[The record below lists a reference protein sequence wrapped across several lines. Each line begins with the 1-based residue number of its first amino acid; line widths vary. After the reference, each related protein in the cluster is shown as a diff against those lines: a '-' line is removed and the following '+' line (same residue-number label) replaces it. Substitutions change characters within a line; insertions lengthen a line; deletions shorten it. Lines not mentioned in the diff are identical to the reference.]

1 MKKKSIRNLLILFLV
16 AIFISIGNVEA
27 KAFEVGQKFTKS
39 WHHGLTNYVD
49 SRGNNK
55 IRFDG
60 LKISNGPT
68 LTVIPYQLT
77 GNGDTLLAYCIDPH
91 LQSASQYKIDY
102 ILGASDD
109 EKNNAIGLG
118 VLEILKK
125 GYSELPDM
133 SETTLQTDLSKEEF
147 YVATSI
153 AIRAFAMG
161 VGGQGKGASSDKE
174 LIAIA
179 SAHVTAGLDWL
190 NKSEYKGQ
198 LSALSVSNS
207 WYNKDYKFVLE
218 SDIANK
224 IMSVAE
230 SLFNIGI
237 EAATGE
243 SSTPTITSKVS
254 QTDTEVTVT
263 LDYKNFTP
271 GQGEI
276 KNFQLKCDNCAKN
289 NITIGSLN
297 VEGVSNGKLDSA
309 EGTIKLTFSVT
320 KDEENCKSASF
331 SITYDYND
339 PNLQFVGAHLI
350 PTSQTNSQNFYV
362 LQKNDDKGLQGE
374 VKGTIKCNNACK
386 TELAT
391 PVCADTEANAK
402 IDGPSKIKSCIIDNV
417 DDAGNTYQFT
427 SSAGGVDNSYC
438 KIFCKEDYA
447 EIKLN
452 PIEKDVKCGGY
463 FQLKSFIRGKKTC
476 YTGGDTDENAKNG
489 EKSIDKD
496 KYLSDIKTVQE
507 NLVDAM
513 NRYYEF
519 KAKSEHKKK
528 EDSNPFTCGGS
539 TCDTKH
545 KITASWES
553 YNKVT
558 FNWNEAQENA
568 THKYGTVPAG
578 SDSWTDS
585 CNCESREDCSGTG
598 EDRKCPTVS
607 ICGSCD
613 TSAQSGYDAW
623 VGNVKTQLEKAKNDL
638 TTYMAQYKQIIQ
650 DYNACTTA
658 WSNEFAFKQQLKY
671 YYDENRGKDGENYT
685 PYYDLIAGDDSL
697 QYLEKDEKE
706 EMKTTIKIC
715 TGKATEEYECSGD
728 SLQDK
733 DGSIDKSSRDEYNYN
748 GSYGSDVFY
757 NKDYVI
763 CSVANGCVKDTRQIS
778 QASFIKKEVEKAQ
791 KYITPTAFYQIA
803 ANGKITTVG
812 SGYTGNKIQLEELK
826 NALPVSTSTD
836 GGGVFRL
843 MIQDLGEFYD
853 ETEAVGRLI
862 DFDGDREQNSVAY
875 NIGSGTFDGNYKCYY
890 ESPCRPKDCPNC
902 EFTCTGDNCSWS
914 ECTGDKCD
922 NTCLGCVINLD
933 DLNIIHK
940 TISTS
945 NFNSAGRDFGYNWIT
960 TSNLDALKIVSA
972 KAEKTIEEIEDANE
986 TIYDNDKTTDGKG
999 LAFSIKMTPE
1009 VVNTIK
1015 EYNKAHTK
1023 DGGYINDSLTCNDV
1037 EVNGTV
1043 YKNINCYSDFITEL
1057 SNKYSDKIVAPNRGN
1072 DSEYWT
1078 TWQGYVYNEDVIGGP
1093 SWR

>member
-1 MKKKSIRNLLILFLV
+1 MKKKSIRNLIILFLV

-27 KAFEVGQKFTKS
+27 KTFEVGQKFTKN
-39 WHHGLTNYVD
+39 WKQGFTNYED
-49 SRGNNK
+49 SKRNHK
-55 IRFDG
+55 IRFEG
-60 LKISNGPT
+60 LKISNGST
-68 LTVIPYQLT
+68 LTVIPYELS
-77 GNGDTLLAYCIDPH
+77 GNGDKLLAYCIDPH
-91 LQSASQYKIDY
+91 LQSATEYKIDY

-109 EKNNAIGLG
+109 EKQNAIDLG
-118 VLEILKK
+118 VLEILKR

-133 SETTLQTDLSKEEF
+133 PDTLQTGLSDQEF

-161 VGGQGKGASSDKE
+161 VGGQGKGSASNQE

-179 SAHVTAGLDWL
+179 SAHVTAGIDWL
-190 NKSEYKGQ
+190 NASSYKGK

-207 WYNKDYKFVLE
+207 WYNKEYKFVAE
-218 SDIANK
+218 SETAQK

-230 SLFNIGI
+230 SLFNIGL
-237 EAATGE
+237 EAANGE

-263 LDYKNFTP
+263 LEYKNFTP
-271 GQGEI
+271 GKGEI
-276 KNFQLKCDNCAKN
+276 KNFQLKCDNCAQNK
-289 NITIGSLN
+289 ISIGRLN
-297 VEGVSNGKLDSA
+297 VSGANGKLNSKD
-309 EGTIKLTFSVT
+309 GTIKLSFSVN
-320 KDEENCKSASF
+320 KDEESCKSANF
-331 SITYDYND
+331 TITYDYND
-339 PNLQFVGAHLI
+339 PNLQFIGAHLI

-362 LQKNDDKGLQGE
+362 LQKNDDEGLKGE
-374 VKGTIKCNNACK
+374 IKGTIKCNNACK

-402 IDGPSKIKSCIIDNV
+402 IDGPSKIKSCIIDND

-452 PIEKDVKCGGY
+452 PIVKDVKCGGY
-463 FQLKSFIRGKKTC
+463 FKLTSSIKGTKTC
-476 YTGGDTDENAKNG
+476 YAGSPDTTD
-489 EKSIDKD
+489 KSIDKD
-496 KYLSDIKTVQE
+496 KYEKDIKQAI
-507 NLVDAM
+507 VDMIDAW
-513 NRYYEF
+513 NTYSKW
-519 KAKSEHKKK
+519 KAAAAIESKSETATCSYTGKTCESG
-528 EDSNPFTCGGS
+528 EDNCTSCS
-539 TCDTKH
+539 
-545 KITASWES
+545 S
-553 YNKVT
+553 
-558 FNWNEAQENA
+558 
-568 THKYGTVPAG
+568 G
-578 SDSWTDS
+578 SDSGTTYSKEWSWYEYDYNGKLGTTPQTDS
-585 CNCESREDCSGTG
+585 YGPGTPEDGTCSCTLDLH
-598 EDRKCPTVS
+598 ENQDETHKNNKKEAKKKLDEA
-607 ICGSCD
+607 I
-613 TSAQSGYDAW
+613 
-623 VGNVKTQLEKAKNDL
+623 EKYEK
-638 TTYMAQYKQIIQ
+638 IIE
-650 DYNACTTA
+650 DYNACTTL
-658 WSNEFAFKQQLKY
+658 WSNEFAFKQQLRY

-685 PYYDLIAGDDSL
+685 PYYDLIAGSGDESL
-697 QYLEKDEKE
+697 QYLEKDGAEQV
-706 EMKTTIKIC
+706 KTKITVC
-715 TGKATEEYECSGD
+715 TGATDEEYKCLD
-728 SLQDK
+728 SSNEKTFDL
-733 DGSIDKSSRDEYNYN
+733 SIDKNSLVDYNYN
-748 GSYGSDVFY
+748 SSYTGVFELK
-757 NKDYVI
+757 NYVK
-763 CSVANGCVKDTRQIS
+763 CSESGCATDENSYVSK
-778 QASFIKKEVEKAQ
+778 ALFVKKEVEKEQ

-803 ANGKITTVG
+803 ANGKITIVG
-812 SGYTGNKIQLEELK
+812 NGYSGDKIQLEELK

-1023 DGGYINDSLTCNDV
+1023 DGGYINDSLTCYPVN
-1037 EVNGTV
+1037 VNGV
-1043 YKNINCYSDFITEL
+1043 EYQNINCYSDFIDTL
-1057 SNKYSDKIVAPNRGN
+1057 SEKYGDKIVAPNRHT
-1072 DSEYWT
+1072 DQYWT

>member
-1 MKKKSIRNLLILFLV
+1 MKKKSIRNLIILFLV

-27 KAFEVGQKFTKS
+27 KTFEVGQKFTKN
-39 WHHGLTNYVD
+39 WKQGFTNYED
-49 SRGNNK
+49 SKRNHK
-55 IRFDG
+55 IRFEG
-60 LKISNGPT
+60 LKISNGST
-68 LTVIPYQLT
+68 LTVIPYELS
-77 GNGDTLLAYCIDPH
+77 GNGDKLLAYCIDPH
-91 LQSASQYKIDY
+91 LQSATEYKIDY

-109 EKNNAIGLG
+109 EKQNAIDLG
-118 VLEILKK
+118 VLEILKR

-133 SETTLQTDLSKEEF
+133 PDTLQTGLSDQEF

-161 VGGQGKGASSDKE
+161 VGGQGKGSASNQE

-179 SAHVTAGLDWL
+179 SAHVTAGIDWL
-190 NKSEYKGQ
+190 NASSYKGK

-207 WYNKDYKFVLE
+207 WYNKDYKFVIE
-218 SDIANK
+218 SETAQR

-230 SLFNIGI
+230 SLFNIGL
-237 EAATGE
+237 EAANGE

-263 LDYKNFTP
+263 LEYKNFTP
-271 GQGEI
+271 GKGEI
-276 KNFQLKCDNCAKN
+276 KNFQLKCDNCAQNK
-289 NITIGSLN
+289 ISIGRLN
-297 VEGVSNGKLDSA
+297 VSGANGKLNSKD
-309 EGTIKLTFSVT
+309 GTIKLSFSVS
-320 KDEENCKSASF
+320 KDEENCKSANF
-331 SITYDYND
+331 TITYDYND
-339 PNLQFVGAHLI
+339 PNLQFIGAHLI

-362 LQKNDDKGLQGE
+362 LQKNDDEGLKGE
-374 VKGTIKCNNACK
+374 IKGTIKCNNACK

-438 KIFCKEDYA
+438 KIYCKEDYA

-452 PIEKDVKCGGY
+452 PIVKDVKCGGY
-463 FQLKSFIRGKKTC
+463 FKLTSSIKGTKTC
-476 YTGGDTDENAKNG
+476 YTGGDTDSTAKNG

-496 KYLSDIKTVQE
+496 KYLADIKKVQE

-519 KAKSEHKKK
+519 KAKSEHKK
-528 EDSNPFTCGGS
+528 EETSDSFTCGGS
-539 TCDTKH
+539 DCGTKH
-545 KITASWES
+545 KITVSWGS
-553 YNKVT
+553 YSKVT
-558 FNWNEAQENA
+558 FNWDA
-568 THKYGTVPAG
+568 TKESSTYKYGSVPAG
-578 SDSWTDS
+578 NDSWTD
-585 CNCESREDCSGTG
+585 NCACDSYDDCSGEG
-598 EDRKCPTVS
+598 KNRSCSPVS
-607 ICGSCD
+607 VCGSCD
-613 TSAQSGYDAW
+613 TNAETSYGSW
-623 VGNVKTQLEKAKNDL
+623 KSNVDTQLENATIDL
-638 TTYMAQYKQIIQ
+638 GKYMKQYKQIIQ

-658 WSNEFAFKQQLKY
+658 WSNEFAFKQQLRY

-685 PYYDLIAGDDSL
+685 PYYDLIAGSGDESL
-697 QYLEKDEKE
+697 QYLEKDGE
-706 EMKTTIKIC
+706 ESMKTTIKIC
-715 TGKATEEYECSGD
+715 TGQATEEYECSEG
-728 SLQDK
+728 SLPEK
-733 DGSIDKSSRDEYNYN
+733 DGTIDNNGRDEYNYN
-748 GSYGSDVFY
+748 GSYGSDVFF

-763 CSVANGCVKDTRQIS
+763 CSVENGCVKDTRQIS
-778 QASFIKKEVEKAQ
+778 QAAFIKKFVEKEQ

-803 ANGKITTVG
+803 ANGKITIVG
-812 SGYTGNKIQLEELK
+812 NGYTGDKIQLEELK

-843 MIQDLGEFYD
+843 MIEDLGEFYD
-853 ETEAVGRLI
+853 EKEAVGRLI
-862 DFDGDREQNSVAY
+862 DFNGDREENSVAY

-890 ESPCRPKDCPNC
+890 ESPCRPKDCPDCDFKCVGDDC
-902 EFTCTGDNCSWS
+902 EWEPCTGEGCKVDCI
-914 ECTGDKCD
+914 
-922 NTCLGCVINLD
+922 GCVINLD

-945 NFNSAGRDFGYNWIT
+945 NFHSAGREFGYNWIT
-960 TSNLDALKIVSA
+960 TSSLASLKVLNE
-972 KAEKTIEEIEDANE
+972 KAEKTIEEIEEANE
-986 TIYDNDKTTDGKG
+986 TIYDNDKTTDDSA

-1037 EVNGTV
+1037 TVNGTT
-1043 YKNINCYSDFITEL
+1043 YKNINCYSDFIDTL
-1057 SNKYSDKIVAPNRGN
+1057 SEKYSDKIIAPNRHT
-1072 DSEYWT
+1072 DQYWT

-1093 SWR
+1093 SWK

>member
-1 MKKKSIRNLLILFLV
+1 MKKKSIRNLIILFLV

-27 KAFEVGQKFTKS
+27 KTFEVGQKFTKN
-39 WHHGLTNYVD
+39 WKQGFTNYED
-49 SRGNNK
+49 SKRNHK
-55 IRFDG
+55 IRFEG
-60 LKISNGPT
+60 LKISNGST
-68 LTVIPYQLT
+68 LTVIPYELS
-77 GNGDTLLAYCIDPH
+77 GNGDKLLAYCIDPH
-91 LQSASQYKIDY
+91 LQSATEYKIDY

-109 EKNNAIGLG
+109 EKQNAIDLG
-118 VLEILKK
+118 VLEILKR

-133 SETTLQTDLSKEEF
+133 PDTLQTGLSDQEF

-161 VGGQGKGASSDKE
+161 VGGQGKGSASNQE

-179 SAHVTAGLDWL
+179 SAHVTAGIDWL
-190 NKSEYKGQ
+190 NASSYKGK

-207 WYNKDYKFVLE
+207 WYNKDYKFVIE
-218 SDIANK
+218 SETAQR

-230 SLFNIGI
+230 SLFNIGL
-237 EAATGE
+237 EAANGE

-263 LDYKNFTP
+263 LEYKNFTP
-271 GQGEI
+271 GKGEI
-276 KNFQLKCDNCAKN
+276 KNFQLKCDNCAQNK
-289 NITIGSLN
+289 ISIGRLN
-297 VEGVSNGKLDSA
+297 VSGANGKLNSKD
-309 EGTIKLTFSVT
+309 GTIKLSFSVN
-320 KDEENCKSASF
+320 KDEESCKSANF
-331 SITYDYND
+331 TITYDYND
-339 PNLQFVGAHLI
+339 PNLQFIGAHLI

-362 LQKNDDKGLQGE
+362 LQKNDDEGLKGE
-374 VKGTIKCNNACK
+374 IKGTIKCNNACK

-489 EKSIDKD
+489 EKSINREQFIKD
-496 KYLSDIKTVQE
+496 IVAAQKEMIEGRDLILKAEAASKIKPVKEECSACNVCSEKGYTISGKYAGVKALKETEDGYVAFGPNTGDIGYGSGPTCNEQWSSCADDDE
-507 NLVDAM
+507 NCTPQCTGGTCDPGTTEAEINYWIVGLLASG
-513 NRYYEF
+513 
-519 KAKSEHKKK
+519 KAKVKSG
-528 EDSNPFTCGGS
+528 F
-539 TCDTKH
+539 
-545 KITASWES
+545 
-553 YNKVT
+553 
-558 FNWNEAQENA
+558 EA
-568 THKYGTVPAG
+568 Y
-578 SDSWTDS
+578 
-585 CNCESREDCSGTG
+585 
-598 EDRKCPTVS
+598 
-607 ICGSCD
+607 
-613 TSAQSGYDAW
+613 
-623 VGNVKTQLEKAKNDL
+623 EKAL
-638 TTYMAQYKQIIQ
+638 TE
-650 DYNACTTA
+650 YNACTTA
-658 WSNEFAFKQQLKY
+658 WVNEFAFKQQLKY

-685 PYYDLIAGDDSL
+685 PYYDLISGDDSL
-697 QYLEKDEKE
+697 QYLEKDGAE
-706 EMKTTIKIC
+706 EKTTKITIC
-715 TGKATEEYECSGD
+715 TGQADEEYNCSGNPIILDESAESGSVGDYNYKSIYGSTFATKPFTVCTESECS
-728 SLQDK
+728 QK
-733 DGSIDKSSRDEYNYN
+733 NPN
-748 GSYGSDVFY
+748 V
-757 NKDYVI
+757 
-763 CSVANGCVKDTRQIS
+763 S

-791 KYITPTAFYQIA
+791 NYITPTAFYQIA